1 MSTVEVQHTLYWFNI
16 ASQFGLRGGFEEMGR
31 AFDLAN
37 KFMKLSQITPIYTFG
52 PAPNLPYRGVDG
64 FWMFVSCNKRDM
76 QPNLCD
82 TALADSTA
90 EAYEFAFADAEK
102 YGETCALING
112 ESFEF

>member
-1 MSTVEVQHTLYWFNI
+1 
-16 ASQFGLRGGFEEMGR
+16 
-31 AFDLAN
+31 
-37 KFMKLSQITPIYTFG
+37 
-52 PAPNLPYRGVDG
+52 
-64 FWMFVSCNKRDM
+64 MFVSCNKRDM